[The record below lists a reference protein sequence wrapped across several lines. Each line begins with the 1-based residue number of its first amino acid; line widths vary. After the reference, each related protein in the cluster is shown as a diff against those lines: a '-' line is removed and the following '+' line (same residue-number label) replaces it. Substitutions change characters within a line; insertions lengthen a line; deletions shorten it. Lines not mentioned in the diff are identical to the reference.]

1 MQKGHTE
8 SFRFPSVDGPKL
20 FQAKVVIFVLGF
32 SIKPVFDNKIGV
44 FIDLG
49 LKQKCQDDD
58 EIVRGFPLHILR
70 ATRTSMEKSF
80 NGCNV
85 KEQLFAHLF
94 GSFILLHHVVN
105 HLRRF
110 R

>member
-80 NGCNV
+80 NG
-85 KEQLFAHLF
+85 EQLFAHLF
-94 GSFILLHHVVN
+94 GALMFSFTMLAADKIM
-105 HLRRF
+105 
-110 R
+110 